1 MEENVKSVDSQF
13 IQQHLANERTFLAWA
28 RTTVAIV
35 GLGFLAA
42 GVVFRSSEY
51 ASTGQ
56 ILAVIVGVSSV
67 ILGGAVIS
75 CAAREYFVKRRTIND
90 STFHAPSL
98 SIWVTFVSLG
108 IINMFL
114 LILVILLLM

>member
-13 IQQHLANERTFLAWA
+13 IQQHLANERTFLAWT

-75 CAAREYFVKRRTIND
+75 CAARGVLREAEDDQRQHVPCAKLV
-90 STFHAPSL
+90 H
-98 SIWVTFVSLG
+98 LG
-108 IINMFL
+108 YLCEFGNY
-114 LILVILLLM
+114 